1 MNRGEQLAVLSG
13 AATEQ
18 WGLVTAAQA
27 KRLGLNAVQLLRL
40 TEAGL
45 TENVS
50 RGVYLVTAAG
60 MPTGLEAK
68 AAWLRLQPKEF
79 AWDRPAGHPDSG
91 VLSHATACQ
100 LHELGD
106 IPAPEVDI
114 TVPRRRT
121 TTEPFVRLRT
131 AALDKQ
137 EITIVDGLPTTTVD
151 RTITDLLRAKADG
164 GHVGRVIAD
173 AERRG
178 MISLDDLAEAVSPYN
193 RRYGL
198 SAAADGRDLIE
209 HLVSQAGQ
217 SLLRHDMD
225 RASQQGFNEAVNRMQ
240 AHVAKNISAL
250 QEHVLP
256 RTGLHAGLDEALAQ
270 VVSHTNLA
278 KTMDEVLSQA
288 ALNHTSLAKR
298 MQEIIRTPPVM
309 DELLQR
315 MSQTPP
321 ALTEIVSGPAA
332 SAHLFQSMFHSAA
345 ALQQYSSLPP
355 ATRSALERA
364 AAAGASR
371 RGPGAAAHPGA
382 DQELAAGP
390 DEPHQPDEDETRK
403 QPEQ

>member
-1 MNRGEQLAVLSG
+1 MLSG
-13 AATEQ
+13 AAAEQ
-18 WGLVTAAQA
+18 WGLVTTAQA
-27 KRLGLNAVQLLRL
+27 KRLGLSAVQLLRL

-60 MPTGLEAK
+60 TPTCLEAK
-68 AAWLRLQPKEF
+68 VAWLRLQPKEF
-79 AWDRPAGHPDSG
+79 AWDRPAGHRDSG

-100 LHELGD
+100 LHGLGD

-131 AALDKQ
+131 AALDEQ

-151 RTITDLLRAKADG
+151 RTITDLLRTKADG

-173 AERRG
+173 AERRR
-178 MISLDDLAEAVSPYN
+178 MISMDDLAEAVSPYT

-198 SAAADGRDLIE
+198 PAAADGRDLIE

-217 SLLRHDMD
+217 SLLRHDID
-225 RASQQGFNEAVNRMQ
+225 RASQQGFNEAVNLMQ
-240 AHVAKNISAL
+240 AHAAKNISAL
-250 QEHVLP
+250 QEHVRP
-256 RTGLHAGLDEALAQ
+256 RTGLDEVLAQ
-270 VVSHTNLA
+270 VV
-278 KTMDEVLSQA
+278 
-288 ALNHTSLAKR
+288 NHTSLAKT
-298 MQEIIRTPPVM
+298 MQEITRTPPVM

-321 ALTEIVSGPAA
+321 ALTENFSDLAA
-332 SAHLFQSMFHSAA
+332 FAHLFQSMFHSAS

-355 ATRSALERA
+355 ATRSALERV

-371 RGPGAAAHPGA
+371 RGPGAAAHP
-382 DQELAAGP
+382 AAGQEP
-390 DEPHQPDEDETRK
+390 AAGSDEPHHPGEDETRK
-403 QPEQ
+403 QPEE

>member
-288 ALNHTSLAKR
+288 ALNHTSL
-298 MQEIIRTPPVM
+298 
-309 DELLQR
+309 
-315 MSQTPP
+315 
-321 ALTEIVSGPAA
+321 
-332 SAHLFQSMFHSAA
+332 H
-345 ALQQYSSLPP
+345 
-355 ATRSALERA
+355 
-364 AAAGASR
+364 
-371 RGPGAAAHPGA
+371 
-382 DQELAAGP
+382 
-390 DEPHQPDEDETRK
+390 
-403 QPEQ
+403 